1 MTRSAHHR
9 FYSNTDSIDRT
20 VTRLLRRHGSPG
32 AALEAIRPALSRM
45 HTRMT
50 ALAWSDEELRR
61 NHRDSIRY
69 GWRIEVRIEL
79 LRRERVRRQ
88 EVRT

>member
-1 MTRSAHHR
+1 MTRSAHRR
-9 FYSNTDSIDRT
+9 FYSNTGSIDRA
-20 VTRLLRRHGSPG
+20 VLGLLRRHCTPE

-50 ALAWSDEELRR
+50 AFAWSDDELRR
-61 NHRDSIRY
+61 NHRDSVRY

-88 EVRT
+88 VAS